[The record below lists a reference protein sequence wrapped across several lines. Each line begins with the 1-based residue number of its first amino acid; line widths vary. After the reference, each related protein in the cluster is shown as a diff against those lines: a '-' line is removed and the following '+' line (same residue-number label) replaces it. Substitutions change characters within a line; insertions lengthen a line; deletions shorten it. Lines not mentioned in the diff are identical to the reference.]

1 MNNAIKLKEIKDIDK
16 NIQRMNKNLLIKKII
31 VLL

>member
-1 MNNAIKLKEIKDIDK
+1 MNNVIKLKEIKDIDK

-31 VLL
+31 VLI